1 MKQHRNMAKSP
12 LIRSFGYAFNGL
24 KYAMSERDFKLH
36 LMSTVLTIGFGFALQ
51 ISAIEW
57 CIILICVAGVIALEL
72 INTAI
77 EYLVNLVSPDYNA
90 LAGKVKDISAAAVLC
105 FSIGSFI
112 IALII
117 FVPYLLALAR

>member
-1 MKQHRNMAKSP
+1 MAKSP

-24 KYAMSERDFKLH
+24 KYAMSERNFKLH

-72 INTAI
+72 INTAL

>member
-1 MKQHRNMAKSP
+1 MKQHLNMAKSP

-24 KYAMSERDFKLH
+24 KYAMSERNFKLH

-72 INTAI
+72 INTAL